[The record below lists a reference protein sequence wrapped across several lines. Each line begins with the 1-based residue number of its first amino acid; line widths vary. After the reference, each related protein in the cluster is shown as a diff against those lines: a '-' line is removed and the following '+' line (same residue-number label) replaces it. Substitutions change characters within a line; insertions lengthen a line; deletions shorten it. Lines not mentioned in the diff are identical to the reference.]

1 MLRRLVLMVA
11 TIVSYVSIAVT
22 PVFSEDKDKED
33 IEPFSVGVFL
43 GPSIPSGAIDQVY
56 NQFNKDGVSYA
67 YSSAASLGYHFGA
80 KLRFGLVDMLS
91 FSGGLQFTQFPG
103 QSQTFTGSNG
113 NTIELQTV
121 TTYVP
126 IYAGITFI
134 PIKTLVSPYFSA
146 EAMYSYRSVTIS
158 NGNSAFEALIVGNG
172 QEIEPTTS
180 RIGAA
185 LAAGI
190 EFNLGGLKPFIELK
204 YNMTNL
210 VGKADGEET
219 MGFLNVSLG
228 LVF

>member
-1 MLRRLVLMVA
+1 MVA
-11 TIVSYVSIAVT
+11 IAATFSLLVSSNA
-22 PVFSEDKDKED
+22 FAADDKSEPES
-33 IEPFSVGVFL
+33 FSVGVFF

-56 NQFNKDGVSYA
+56 DQFNKDGVSYA
-67 YSSAASLGYHFGA
+67 YTSAASLGYHFGA
-80 KLRFGLVDMLS
+80 KLRFGLVEMLS

-103 QSQTFTGSNG
+103 QTQTFTGSNG

-146 EAMYSYRSVTIS
+146 EAMYSYRSVSIS
-158 NGNSAFEALIVGNG
+158 NGNSALEALIVGNG

-210 VGKADGEET
+210 VGKADGEEA
-219 MGFLNVSLG
+219 MSFLNVSLG